1 MQTQYYLL
9 CLSNN
14 KQYMMNIRIISTVS
28 VVLVVTLVGFG
39 IVINEKLSPK
49 SSSTPSSNEGSSQT
63 NTQTDTPA
71 STTSTSTEKVVNSSE
86 LASATGKGGN
96 PCYVVVDN
104 VVYSISGFALW
115 ADGLHS
121 PSGGRARC
129 GKDLSSVI
137 GQSPHGKSKLNLLQR
152 VGVYQP

>member
-1 MQTQYYLL
+1 
-9 CLSNN
+9 
-14 KQYMMNIRIISTVS
+14 MNMRIISTIS
-28 VVLVVTLVGFG
+28 VVLIMAAVGTG
-39 IVINEKLSPK
+39 IVLSEKLFPK
-49 SSSTPSSNEGSSQT
+49 SSNTTSNEQSSPT
-63 NTQTDTPA
+63 NTEADGSNGAAT
-71 STTSTSTEKVVNSSE
+71 TSTEKVVTSSE
-86 LASATGKGGN
+86 LAESNGKSGN

-152 VGVYQP
+152 VGVYQQ

>member
-1 MQTQYYLL
+1 MTKTSY
-9 CLSNN
+9 
-14 KQYMMNIRIISTVS
+14 KIFSTVS
-28 VVLVVTLVGFG
+28 VIVLMLLLGA
-39 IVINEKLSPK
+39 VIALNDTSYSNKASTTD
-49 SSSTPSSNEGSSQT
+49 SSQGSSQ
-63 NTQTDTPA
+63 
-71 STTSTSTEKVVNSSE
+71 STSGESPEVDDATAVGTEKVVTASE
-86 LASATGKGGN
+86 LADANGQKGK
-96 PCYVVVDN
+96 PCYVVVDD

-152 VGVYQP
+152 VGVYQQ